1 MANAVSGF
9 LTSHTWGFVNKIET
23 LDFLDYLDEKEKL
36 IMNGFIPYD
45 FAPNASLL
53 EMKMDVFE
61 KNTHPLNLYADTF
74 ILFNPADK
82 EFELFVASKRLEE
95 IVEIEK
101 RLSSQLMNNIAKKK
115 WEVWALIWMS

>member
-1 MANAVSGF
+1 M
-9 LTSHTWGFVNKIET
+9 
-23 LDFLDYLDEKEKL
+23 DYLDEKEKL

-115 WEVWALIWMS
+115 